1 MRQINVF
8 DKGDRVF
15 IEYEVDSLLFRNGT
29 IYYKLK
35 EPNNGTYLDNAYTAQ
50 ELIPVSKEEE
60 IL

>member
-29 IYYKLK
+29 IYY
-35 EPNNGTYLDNAYTAQ
+35 
-50 ELIPVSKEEE
+50 
-60 IL
+60 